1 MTSNRDSFLQRIR
14 DAVKAGNR
22 PGAAPALE
30 PRGATGYQGA
40 GTDPLATFC
49 EAFRNAGGQPYI
61 VADTGAAVERV
72 LQIVQE
78 KAAHKVLLGRGEV
91 LDSLD
96 LRSRLAGAGLEVF
109 LASRERKR
117 PEEAPHAALPPV
129 AYAPG
134 SPRDEFFAAEVGIS
148 GADYLVAET
157 GSIIALAR
165 PDEPRSLSLLPPVHI
180 VVATRAALLPDLF
193 DLFAAL
199 GAEPGAVPNVPSCLT
214 IITGPSKTGDIELK
228 LVTGV
233 HGPGEVHA
241 VLVSS

>member
-1 MTSNRDSFLQRIR
+1 MAKLRNLGQTKTKSLRIMTSNRDSFLQRIR
-14 DAVKAGNR
+14 DAVKAGNH

-30 PRGATGYQGA
+30 ARGNTGYQGA
-40 GTDPLATFC
+40 GADPLATFC
-49 EAFRNAGGQPYI
+49 EAFRNAGGQPYV
-61 VADTGAAVERV
+61 VADAAAAVERV
-72 LQIVQE
+72 LQIVHE
-78 KAAHKVLLGRGEV
+78 KAARKVLLGRGEV
-91 LDSLD
+91 LDKLD
-96 LRSRLAGAGLEVF
+96 LRTRLAGAGLDVF
-109 LASRERKR
+109 LAGRE
-117 PEEAPHAALPPV
+117 
-129 AYAPG
+129 
-134 SPRDEFFAAEVGIS
+134 RDEFFAADVGIS

-241 VLVSS
+241 VLVGG